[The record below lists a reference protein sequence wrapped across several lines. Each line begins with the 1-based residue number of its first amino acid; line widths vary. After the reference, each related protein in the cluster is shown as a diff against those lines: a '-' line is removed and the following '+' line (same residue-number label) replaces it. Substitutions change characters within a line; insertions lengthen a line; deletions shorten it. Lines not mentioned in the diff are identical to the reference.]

1 MSKIT
6 DSQSRVLAKLCI
18 YAILATLESI
28 EHSPQKKRPRA
39 DDDDESSPM
48 AKMRKTGIDSAVEG
62 SPTEKESSAQQL
74 KEPLKNSLQEL
85 FKVFHQQ
92 VANDEMS
99 LKVNFIFQFFSLLV
113 QFEKSIKIK
122 SVLKLIPNGLITN
135 MLKIIPHEDLTYG
148 LVLRQVF
155 FFSFCF
161 KVTILIKSIIFT
173 DSMIYQFHQDVLQPS
188 AIFVF

>member
-6 DSQSRVLAKLCI
+6 DSQSRILAKLCI
-18 YAILATLESI
+18 YAILATLEAV
-28 EHSPQKKRPRA
+28 EHSPQKKRPRS
-39 DDDDESSPM
+39 DDDESSPM
-48 AKMRKTGIDSAVEG
+48 TKMRKTGIDQAVEG
-62 SPTEKESSAQQL
+62 SPTEKESSTQQL

-113 QFEKSIKIK
+113 QFEKSMKIK

-135 MLKIIPHEDLTYG
+135 LLKIIPCEDLTYG
-148 LVLRQVF
+148 LILR
-155 FFSFCF
+155 
-161 KVTILIKSIIFT
+161 
-173 DSMIYQFHQDVLQPS
+173 
-188 AIFVF
+188 

>member
-18 YAILATLESI
+18 YSVLATIESI
-28 EHSPQKKRPRA
+28 EHTPQKKRPRS
-39 DDDDESSPM
+39 DDDEASPM
-48 AKMRKTGIDSAVEG
+48 AKMRKTGIDQAVEG
-62 SPTEKESSAQQL
+62 SPCEKESTQQL
-74 KEPLKNSLQEL
+74 REPLKNTLQEL

-113 QFEKSIKIK
+113 QFEKSMKIK

-135 MLKIIPHEDLTYG
+135 LLKIVPHEDLTYG
-148 LVLRQVF
+148 LILR
-155 FFSFCF
+155 
-161 KVTILIKSIIFT
+161 
-173 DSMIYQFHQDVLQPS
+173 
-188 AIFVF
+188 